1 MKVAILTQP
10 LHTNYGGT
18 LQAFALQYI
27 LREFGHEPVTI
38 NYRKIKP
45 VVNPVR
51 LTLSRIKQKLIR
63 GKIIYSFSDE
73 DVTQISK
80 YHNEFISKN
89 IKYTDAIYSVDELN
103 NIILSENFNAIIVGS
118 DQTWRPRYSPR
129 IDSFFLDFLSANKK
143 IKKIAYASSFGT
155 DDWEFSEEQTV
166 KFSKL
171 LKEFHSVS
179 VRENSAVQMCVEHFG
194 VSPQHVLDPTLLLDR
209 SIYIELIK
217 NVSSKG
223 SGNVFNYVL
232 DKSKEKKEIIQSTC
246 KLLDKDFFATYPEYS
261 EKEVR
266 KIKDYTEYT
275 YPPIEEWIRSFY
287 DAGFVITDSFHG
299 TVFSI
304 IFNKPFISIGNESRG
319 KARFTSLLS
328 MFNLENRLVSHASE
342 INPELVNAPIDFDM
356 VNSKLYEMRKH
367 AITFLKDSL
376 SK

>member
-1 MKVAILTQP
+1 MFPQKAVGMFLT
-10 LHTNYGGT
+10 
-18 LQAFALQYI
+18 I
-27 LREFGHEPVTI
+27 
-38 NYRKIKP
+38 
-45 VVNPVR
+45 
-51 LTLSRIKQKLIR
+51 
-63 GKIIYSFSDE
+63 
-73 DVTQISK
+73 
-80 YHNEFISKN
+80 
-89 IKYTDAIYSVDELN
+89 
-103 NIILSENFNAIIVGS
+103 
-118 DQTWRPRYSPR
+118 
-129 IDSFFLDFLSANKK
+129 
-143 IKKIAYASSFGT
+143 
-155 DDWEFSEEQTV
+155 
-166 KFSKL
+166 
-171 LKEFHSVS
+171 
-179 VRENSAVQMCVEHFG
+179 
-194 VSPQHVLDPTLLLDR
+194 
-209 SIYIELIK
+209 
-217 NVSSKG
+217 
-223 SGNVFNYVL
+223 VL

-287 DAGFVITDSFHG
+287 DADFVITDSFHG